1 MKQRESKDS
10 GMNRTTSKLWDTF
23 TLVTGLACNG
33 GHRGELGGRK
43 IFEEI
48 LAKYFPNLRKT
59 INPSSKM
66 LAEPQIEETCRKLRS
81 HSKVKLLRIVIKGF
95 FNRHLP

>member
-1 MKQRESKDS
+1 
-10 GMNRTTSKLWDTF
+10 MNRTTSKLWDTF